1 MKTTILSSL
10 ETMPYFS
17 LEAVMQLFEGE
28 TLVPGSIQ
36 TLLYRWMKNGLVY
49 QLRKGLYTSRRFVE
63 LHRADLDFA
72 PAISAVLIPQSYVS
86 LEFVLQRRG
95 LLTEVT
101 YPITAVTLKHTRVI
115 ENKLGIFSYRS
126 LRADLY
132 LGYELHHYAGIP
144 FAMATP
150 AKALFDT
157 LYFRP
162 LPAGFSPTKSNLAE
176 ELRLNL
182 EDFTPA
188 EVDEFARYV
197 TLSKSKKMLTLLKN
211 LKESVWLHSS
221 N

>member
-10 ETMPYFS
+10 EKMPYFS
-17 LEAVMQLFEGE
+17 LEAVLQLFEGE
-28 TLVPGSIQ
+28 ELAPGTVQ

-49 QLRKGLYTSRRFVE
+49 QLRNGLYTTSRFVE
-63 LHRADLDFA
+63 THRSDLDFA
-72 PAISAVLIPQSYVS
+72 PAISAVLIHQSYVS
-86 LEFVLQRRG
+86 LEFVLQRSG
-95 LLTEVT
+95 ILTEIT

-115 ENKLGIFSYRS
+115 ENKLGTFSYRT

-162 LPAGFSPTKSNLAE
+162 LPAGFSPIKSNLAE

-182 EDFTPA
+182 DDFSTA
-188 EVDEFARYV
+188 EIDEFAGYV
-197 TLSKSKKMLTLLKN
+197 TLSKSKKMLALFKN
-211 LKESVWLHSS
+211 LKGAVWPRSS